1 MNLNF
6 ITDKQNEDKTI
17 PGLTILGVKLLI
29 DRLAIK
35 NIKDL
40 ESRPIYIDPKPETR
54 IPNNAVIL
62 VTSYPFGS
70 KRCYRALW
78 LEWRDKHGY
87 RQVTCTSNKTHTG
100 WNANKNGIYS
110 LGIEIFKINDA
121 KHFVTTG
128 IRVNVYEAS
137 YYAGKALTGDTKHI
151 DEIQTFYKENE
162 DIISVADKDF
172 LDIYLK
178 MINNSIKKQSLAN
191 AQIEG

>member
-1 MNLNF
+1 MQF
-6 ITDKQNEDKTI
+6 ITDKQNEDKTD
-17 PGLTILGVKLLI
+17 PGLSIEEVKNLCDRWKLDKKTKNLI
-29 DRLAIK
+29 D
-35 NIKDL
+35 
-40 ESRPIYIDPKPETR
+40 RPIYIDPNPDTR

-62 VTSYPFGS
+62 VTSYPYGCV
-70 KRCYRALW
+70 RCYRAMW
-78 LEWRDKHGY
+78 LEWRDKYGY
-87 RQVTCTSNKTHTG
+87 RTQTITSNKTHTG
-100 WNANKNGIYS
+100 WNGVQNGHYS
-110 LGIEIFKINDA
+110 LGVEIFKINDA

-137 YYAGKALTGDTKHI
+137 YYAGKALTEDTKHI